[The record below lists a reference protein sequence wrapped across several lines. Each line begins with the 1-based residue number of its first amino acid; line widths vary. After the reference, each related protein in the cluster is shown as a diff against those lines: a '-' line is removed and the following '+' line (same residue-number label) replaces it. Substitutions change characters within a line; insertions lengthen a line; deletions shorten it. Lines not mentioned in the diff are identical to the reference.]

1 LKCSFTHHHHHFIC
15 LACGKT
21 KEIESCP
28 MDKLCDD
35 LDGYQ
40 ISGHKFEIYG
50 TCPDCTAENQE
61 NTTA

>member
-1 LKCSFTHHHHHFIC
+1 
-15 LACGKT
+15 
-21 KEIESCP
+21 
-28 MDKLCDD
+28 KLCDD

-40 ISGHKFEIYG
+40 VSGQKFEIYG